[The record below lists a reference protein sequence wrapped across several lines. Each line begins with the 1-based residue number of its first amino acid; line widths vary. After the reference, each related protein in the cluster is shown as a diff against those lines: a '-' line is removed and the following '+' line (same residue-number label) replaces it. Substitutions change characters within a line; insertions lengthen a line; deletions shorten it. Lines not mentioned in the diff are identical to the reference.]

1 MKRRLPMALAI
12 GIGVLVLLDRFI
24 ANIYLDAL
32 GFFFLDIAVIL
43 AAFALLLGFFNV
55 LAVHVQKV
63 GTQQSGWPYSII
75 LILFALFVLVIGL
88 AGPSTPLLQEVFNAV
103 QYPIQATIA
112 SLLIFFVASA
122 AFRALKVRNGES
134 IILVGVIL
142 IVLLGQVPL
151 SDGLTA
157 LKDWILTVPGLAGVR
172 GLILGVALGTVVTG
186 LRVLMGVD
194 RPYSK

>member
-1 MKRRLPMALAI
+1 MALTI

-24 ANIYLDAL
+24 ANVYLDAL
-32 GFFFLDIAVIL
+32 GFFFLDVAIIV

-55 LAVHVQKV
+55 FAVHVQKV
-63 GTQQSGWPYSII
+63 RTQQSGWPYSII

-88 AGPSTPLLQEVFNAV
+88 AGPSTAPLQAVFRSV

-122 AFRALKVRNGES
+122 AFRALKISNGES
-134 IILVGVIL
+134 IILVGVAL

-151 SDGLTA
+151 SDNLTA
-157 LKDWILTVPGLAGVR
+157 LKDWIVTVPGLAGVR
-172 GLILGVALGTVVTG
+172 GLILGIALGTVVTG

>member
-24 ANIYLDAL
+24 ADIYLDAL
-32 GFFFLDIAVIL
+32 GFFFLDIAIIL

-55 LAVHVQKV
+55 LAVHFQKV
-63 GTQQSGWPYSII
+63 RTQQSGWPYSII

-88 AGPSTPLLQEVFNAV
+88 AGPSTPPLQGVFNAV

>member
-1 MKRRLPMALAI
+1 MALAI

-32 GFFFLDIAVIL
+32 GFFFLDIAIIL

-55 LAVHVQKV
+55 LTVHVQKV
-63 GTQQSGWPYSII
+63 RMQQSGWPYSII

-88 AGPSTPLLQEVFNAV
+88 AGPSTPLLQGVFNAV

-134 IILVGVIL
+134 IILVGVII

-151 SDGLTA
+151 SDNLTA

-186 LRVLMGVD
+186 LRVLMGID

>member
-24 ANIYLDAL
+24 ADIYLDAL
-32 GFFFLDIAVIL
+32 GFFFLDIAIIL

-151 SDGLTA
+151 SDDLTS

>member
-32 GFFFLDIAVIL
+32 GFFFLDIAIIL

-55 LAVHVQKV
+55 LTVHVQKV
-63 GTQQSGWPYSII
+63 RMQQSGWPYSII

-88 AGPSTPLLQEVFNAV
+88 AGPSTPLLQGVFNAV

-134 IILVGVIL
+134 IILVGVII

-151 SDGLTA
+151 SDNLTA

-186 LRVLMGVD
+186 LRVLMGID